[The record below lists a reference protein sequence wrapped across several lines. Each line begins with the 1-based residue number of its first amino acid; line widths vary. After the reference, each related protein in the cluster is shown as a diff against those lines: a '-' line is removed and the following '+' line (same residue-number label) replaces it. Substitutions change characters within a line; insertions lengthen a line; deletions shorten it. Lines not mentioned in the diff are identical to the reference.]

1 MTFSPNFFSS
11 ADTHLCRGSS
21 AAWIASELEK
31 REARRPA
38 APVQQR
44 RVPAAVSFED
54 DDTAQDLGV
63 VTATYVLLVR

>member
-1 MTFSPNFFSS
+1 MTFSPNFFSM
-11 ADTHLCRGSS
+11 CRGSS